1 MDVVSPELALVD
13 PDLALRARW
22 ALPLPGDCLAPGVPL
37 GSRQPVVAVE
47 RTAGHLRPSLL
58 AAVVAL
64 IAASLIGL
72 PGSPATIRAGVNS
85 VAHALQQARSA
96 ATP

>member
-1 MDVVSPELALVD
+1 VEVVSPELALVD

-22 ALPLPGDCLAPGVPL
+22 ALPLPGDCLAPGEPL
-37 GSRQPVVAVE
+37 GSRRPVAAVPRVVE
-47 RTAGHLRPSLL
+47 LRRPSLL
-58 AAVVAL
+58 AAVAAL

-72 PGSPATIRAGVNS
+72 PGPPAGLRAAVNG
-85 VAHALQQARSA
+85 VAHVLQQARSA